1 MKNNA
6 LFLIMTF
13 LLSTSLGLAQ
23 EVALKLNKPLSEAD
37 FKRVQSILR
46 SFDQDS
52 YQLIADVRTRKG
64 LQTAR
69 LGKQDMQRKRINPAT
84 RDIKQKEITRNT
96 RTRQIQ
102 ANRGLAN
109 VKQINS
115 QVYLNREGFAAAT
128 NTKYNIFRQLKAAGT
143 NTEWNVFKAMGTNT
157 KYNIFKPVAATNT
170 KYNIFKPTN
179 QQLTQMDALY
189 KILAKYQ

>member
-1 MKNNA
+1 MA
-6 LFLIMTF
+6 FC
-13 LLSTSLGLAQ
+13 LSTTLSLAQ
-23 EVALKLNKPLSEAD
+23 EVALKIKKPLTEAD

-46 SFDQDS
+46 NFDSDS
-52 YQLIADVRTRKG
+52 YRMVADVRTRKG

-69 LGKQDMQRKRINPAT
+69 LGNQEIQRQKVNPAT
-84 RDIKQKEITRNT
+84 RDLSRNSRVSKVQT
-96 RTRQIQ
+96 
-102 ANRGLAN
+102 NRGLAN
-109 VKQINS
+109 VKQTKS
-115 QVYLNREGFAAAT
+115 QVYLNQAGYAAAT

-179 QQLTQMDALY
+179 RQLSQMDALY